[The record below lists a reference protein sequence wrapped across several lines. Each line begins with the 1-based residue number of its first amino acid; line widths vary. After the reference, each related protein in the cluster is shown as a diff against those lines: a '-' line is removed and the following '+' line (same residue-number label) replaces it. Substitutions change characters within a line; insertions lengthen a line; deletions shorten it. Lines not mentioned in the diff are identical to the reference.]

1 MRNRRGRRIARLAA
15 LGVAAGTLWLAG
27 QTADLS
33 ALRAG
38 LSDLLA
44 GPGTAAALLA
54 QELTPAQNGQLLEDW
69 LLGQLPAPAGDEPS
83 DTAEADT
90 TVQAEL
96 PEAEAAE
103 APSAG
108 TEEVPA
114 ADGAAEEGSTA
125 EETTAEDSSPAEDG
139 PEEEQAPDSSADSE
153 GSGAEEETEGEAEAP
168 SPDGAQE
175 YSVLPAPEDISG
187 DQLELTNSTDGIE
200 LSLGDYLAREV
211 NLSLSSEGPQI
222 LIMHTHGTEAYTMA
236 DGDNYVESDSARTT
250 DENYNMIRVGE
261 EMKNVFESM
270 GLSVVHDTS
279 LYDYPR
285 YTGSYSRS
293 LDGIEAYLEQYPT
306 ISVVLDVHR
315 DALIGNDGTAYKV
328 TDTIDGE
335 TVAQVMLVVGSNDG
349 GLDHPNWEENLT
361 LAAHIQARMMGIHS
375 SFPRPIN
382 LRSQRF
388 NQHMTPASLL
398 VEVGTSGNTLREAL
412 AGARY
417 FAQAAGSVYLEHLSP
432 ADGG

>member
-1 MRNRRGRRIARLAA
+1 MGNRRGRQIARLAA
-15 LGVAAGTLWLAG
+15 LSVAAGTLWLAG
-27 QTADLS
+27 QSADLS
-33 ALRAG
+33 ALWTG
-38 LSDLLA
+38 LGNLLA
-44 GPGTAAALLA
+44 GPGTASALLA
-54 QELTPAQNGQLLEDW
+54 QELAPAQSGQLLEDW
-69 LLGQLPAPAGDEPS
+69 LLGQLPAPAGDEPL
-83 DTAEADT
+83 DPAEAEPA
-90 TVQAEL
+90 VQAEL

-103 APSAG
+103 APPEDATAS
-108 TEEVPA
+108 
-114 ADGAAEEGSTA
+114 DGAAEEDSAA
-125 EETTAEDSSPAEDG
+125 EETTTDGSPPAEDSL
-139 PEEEQAPDSSADSE
+139 EEEPAPDSSAGSE
-153 GSGAEEETEGEAEAP
+153 ESGAEEPADEAEES
-168 SPDGAQE
+168 SPDAAQE
-175 YSVLPAPEDISG
+175 YPVLPAPEDISG

-200 LSLGDYLAREV
+200 LSLGEYLSREV
-211 NLSLSSEGPQI
+211 HLSLSSEGPQI

-261 EMKNVFESM
+261 EMKAVFESM

-293 LDGIEAYLEQYPT
+293 LEGIEAYLEQYPT

-328 TDTIDGE
+328 TDTIGGE

-361 LAAHIQARMMGIHS
+361 LAAHIQARMMSIHA
-375 SFPRPIN
+375 SFPRPVN

-388 NQHMTPASLL
+388 NQHMTTASLL